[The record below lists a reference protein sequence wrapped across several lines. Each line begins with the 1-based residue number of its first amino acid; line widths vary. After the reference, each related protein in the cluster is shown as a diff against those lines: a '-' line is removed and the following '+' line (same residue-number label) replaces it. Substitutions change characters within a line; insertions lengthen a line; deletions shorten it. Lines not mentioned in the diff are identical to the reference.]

1 MLTDLSFPPPRRGY
15 KRGYPWLGE
24 ARRAQYCAW
33 RLRPYLAFLLLP
45 YFSTLPSTVKIL
57 LCINEF
63 KISSLAETL
72 AVLVVFVEKVSVE
85 IELHIAFLGGHVVQS
100 LGRIESIEPAGRQH
114 SITHTV
120 QDFLRTLESF
130 PMHYVHLSLSM
141 AVGNATKSISELRSM
156 FVCLPFYYIPTDIF
170 TL

>member
-1 MLTDLSFPPPRRGY
+1 M
-15 KRGYPWLGE
+15 
-24 ARRAQYCAW
+24 
-33 RLRPYLAFLLLP
+33 
-45 YFSTLPSTVKIL
+45 KIL

-114 SITHTV
+114 SIHNSHCARLFAHTRIFS
-120 QDFLRTLESF
+120 DALCSF
-130 PMHYVHLSLSM
+130 IFVNGSWQRHKIHLGAS
-141 AVGNATKSISELRSM
+141 
-156 FVCLPFYYIPTDIF
+156 FHVCMPALLLHSYRYF
-170 TL
+170 

>member
-1 MLTDLSFPPPRRGY
+1 ML
-15 KRGYPWLGE
+15 
-24 ARRAQYCAW
+24 
-33 RLRPYLAFLLLP
+33 
-45 YFSTLPSTVKIL
+45 
-57 LCINEF
+57 
-63 KISSLAETL
+63 L
-72 AVLVVFVEKVSVE
+72 AVLVLFVENLSIE
-85 IELHIAFLGGHVVQS
+85 IELDMAFLGGHVFKASEELNQLS
-100 LGRIESIEPAGRQH
+100 WPTGLPAAAAGRHH

>member
-1 MLTDLSFPPPRRGY
+1 MCKT
-15 KRGYPWLGE
+15 
-24 ARRAQYCAW
+24 
-33 RLRPYLAFLLLP
+33 
-45 YFSTLPSTVKIL
+45 I
-57 LCINEF
+57 
-63 KISSLAETL
+63 
-72 AVLVVFVEKVSVE
+72 AVLVFFVENLSVE
-85 IELHIAFLGGHVVQS
+85 IELDIAFLGGACVQS
-100 LGRIESIEPAGRQH
+100 LGRIESIETAGRQH

-170 TL
+170 TLSFKL

>member
-1 MLTDLSFPPPRRGY
+1 ML
-15 KRGYPWLGE
+15 
-24 ARRAQYCAW
+24 
-33 RLRPYLAFLLLP
+33 
-45 YFSTLPSTVKIL
+45 
-57 LCINEF
+57 
-63 KISSLAETL
+63 L
-72 AVLVVFVEKVSVE
+72 AVLVLYVENLSIE
-85 IELHIAFLGGHVVQS
+85 IELDMAFLGGHVSKASEELNQLS
-100 LGRIESIEPAGRQH
+100 WPTGRPDGRHH

>member
-1 MLTDLSFPPPRRGY
+1 M
-15 KRGYPWLGE
+15 
-24 ARRAQYCAW
+24 
-33 RLRPYLAFLLLP
+33 
-45 YFSTLPSTVKIL
+45 KIL

-63 KISSLAETL
+63 EISSLNETL
-72 AVLVVFVEKVSVE
+72 AVLVFFLEKVSVE
-85 IELHIAFLGGHVVQS
+85 IELDIAFLGGHVFKALEELNQLS
-100 LGRIESIEPAGRQH
+100 WPAGRQH

-170 TL
+170 TLYIVQVVKRIFFYAN